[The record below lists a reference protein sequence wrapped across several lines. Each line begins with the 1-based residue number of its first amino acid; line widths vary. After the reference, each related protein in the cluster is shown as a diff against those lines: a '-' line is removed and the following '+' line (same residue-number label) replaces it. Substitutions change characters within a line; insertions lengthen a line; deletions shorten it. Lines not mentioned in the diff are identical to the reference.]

1 MSNFE
6 IYMQRRGNLPHRI
19 LLFLLLI
26 LIASGLLWAHL
37 SFLDITT
44 EAYGKIVPSRDIQ
57 AVQHLEGGI
66 IERVHVREGD
76 EVAAEDPL
84 ITLEATASASD
95 FEQLRV
101 RMASLQVDLV
111 RLEGEISRSDVV
123 FFPEEISEKHPDLV
137 DAGER
142 LFASN
147 ISHINNL
154 VSAQVANVQQRK
166 EELRQ
171 IRARIAKNAGSLS
184 LLREQISISDDLL
197 ENELTNKMLHLDLL
211 KEESELGGLLDEDEA
226 ALKRVEAA
234 LQEAEI
240 RISTITDNYVSE
252 ARTELGEK
260 LSLLAELSQQESKL
274 KDNLKRTVL
283 RAPVEGIVKTI
294 HQSTVAGVVRPGD
307 VIIELVPKGGRLVVE
322 AQFPIHEIVYIQV
335 GQAAKVRLLNPD
347 MFSFGQITGSVSSIS
362 PDSIKTEEGL
372 PFYKV
377 MVELE
382 RDYFLHKE
390 KMYKLMPGI
399 QVSCSIITGKR
410 TVLEYFLEPFI
421 GTLAKAFSER

>member
-6 IYMQRRGNLPHRI
+6 IYMRRRGNLPHRI
-19 LLFLLLI
+19 LLLFLLALVASALI
-26 LIASGLLWAHL
+26 WAHV

-44 EAYGKIVPSRDIQ
+44 EAYGKIVPSSHIQ

-66 IERVHVREGD
+66 IESVHVREGD
-76 EVAAEDPL
+76 EVIANDPL
-84 ITLEATASASD
+84 ITLEATASVSD

-101 RMASLQVDLV
+101 RMVSLQVDLA
-111 RLEGEISRSDVV
+111 RLEGEISGSDIVS
-123 FFPEEISEKHPDLV
+123 FPTELSQKHPDLV
-137 DAGER
+137 DAGQR

-147 ISHINNL
+147 VSHINNL

-171 IRARIAKNAGSLS
+171 IRARIAKNSGSLS
-184 LLREQISISDDLL
+184 LLREQIKISDDLL
-197 ENELTNKMLHLDLL
+197 ENDLTNKMLHLDLL
-211 KEESELGGLLDEDEA
+211 KEESELSGLLEEDQA
-226 ALKRVEAA
+226 ALNRVEAA
-234 LQEAEI
+234 SREAEI
-240 RISTITDNYVSE
+240 RISTIKGNYISE
-252 ARTELGEK
+252 ARTELSEK
-260 LSLLAELSQQESKL
+260 LSLLREFSQQEAKL
-274 KDNLKRTVL
+274 RDNLKRTVL

-307 VIIELVPKGGRLVVE
+307 VIVELVPKGGSLIVE
-322 AQFPIHEIVYIQV
+322 AQFPIHEIVYIQT
-335 GQAAKVRLLNPD
+335 GQTAKVRLLNPD
-347 MFSFGQITGSVSSIS
+347 MFSFGQITGRVNSIS
-362 PDSIKTEEGL
+362 PDSIRTEDGL

-382 RDYFLHKE
+382 RDFFLHKE

-421 GTLAKAFSER
+421 GTLRKAFSER